1 MHEALGT
8 YPNRSNLSLGGAVIC
23 AQTQK
28 QLRKPSHSD
37 CSFGVGDQHAHNTLP
52 VPSGVP
58 EVTPGSL
65 FSGEGGGGG
74 MKHG

>member
-1 MHEALGT
+1 M
-8 YPNRSNLSLGGAVIC
+8 IC

-28 QLRKPSHSD
+28 RLRKPGHSD
-37 CSFGVGDQHAHNTLP
+37 CSFGVEDQLAHNTLS
-52 VPSGVP
+52 VPPGVP

-65 FSGEGGGGG
+65 FSGEGGG